1 MRAAIDR
8 RIGKY
13 CRRDLGR
20 AFRNRRFI
28 RQNGG
33 MKEMPHNKPATPR
46 ALRNAVR
53 RVICLLLVLPALAH
67 AATNPPEKSP
77 LYTALD
83 DFLRAQTQGLPG
95 KVSYVISPLDART
108 QLPACDAFE
117 PFVPQG
123 GKLWG
128 RTTLGVRCL
137 GPSTWTIYVPTQIT
151 VSGDYLTTARPL
163 AAGTVLDASSIVV
176 RSGDLSKLPSSVL
189 MDPTQAIGK
198 TLKSGLGAGQPL
210 RSDQLAAQWAVQ
222 QGQTVRMISR
232 GDGFSVSAEGK
243 ALTSAQEGQVV
254 QVRAASGQTVSG
266 IARAGGI
273 IEVTH

>member
-1 MRAAIDR
+1 MRAGIGGG
-8 RIGKY
+8 IGKY
-13 CRRDLGR
+13 CRSAPGR
-20 AFRNRRFI
+20 SFRNRRFI
-28 RQNGG
+28 RQNGE
-33 MKEMPHNKPATPR
+33 MKDKP
-46 ALRNAVR
+46 RNSPAISHSVR
-53 RVICLLLVLPALAH
+53 RAICLLLALPALAH
-67 AATNPPEKSP
+67 AAANTPDKSP
-77 LYTALD
+77 LYMALD

-163 AAGTVLDASSIVV
+163 AAGTVLDASSFVV
-176 RSGDLSKLPSSVL
+176 RSGDLSTLPSSVL
-189 MDPTQAIGK
+189 MDPAQAIGK

-210 RSDQLAAQWAVQ
+210 RSDQLTAQWAVQ
-222 QGQTVRMISR
+222 QGQSVKMISR

-243 ALTSAQEGQVV
+243 ALTSALEGQVV
-254 QVRAASGQTVSG
+254 QVRATSGQTVSG

-273 IEVTH
+273 VEVTH

>member
-46 ALRNAVR
+46 ALRNTVS

-83 DFLRAQTQGLPG
+83 DFLRAQ
-95 KVSYVISPLDART
+95 I
-108 QLPACDAFE
+108 
-117 PFVPQG
+117 
-123 GKLWG
+123 G
-128 RTTLGVRCL
+128 RAHV
-137 GPSTWTIYVPTQIT
+137 
-151 VSGDYLTTARPL
+151 
-163 AAGTVLDASSIVV
+163 
-176 RSGDLSKLPSSVL
+176 
-189 MDPTQAIGK
+189 
-198 TLKSGLGAGQPL
+198 
-210 RSDQLAAQWAVQ
+210 
-222 QGQTVRMISR
+222 
-232 GDGFSVSAEGK
+232 
-243 ALTSAQEGQVV
+243 
-254 QVRAASGQTVSG
+254 
-266 IARAGGI
+266 
-273 IEVTH
+273 

>member
-1 MRAAIDR
+1 MRAANGH

-13 CRRDLGR
+13 CRIDSSRS
-20 AFRNRRFI
+20 FRNRRLI
-28 RQNGG
+28 RQNDG
-33 MKEMPHNKPATPR
+33 MKETPHNKPAIHR
-46 ALRNAVR
+46 ALRNTIKR
-53 RVICLLLVLPALAH
+53 LICLILVMPALSQT
-67 AATNPPEKSP
+67 ATSLPDKSP
-77 LYTALD
+77 LYMALD

-108 QLPACDAFE
+108 QLPTCDAFE

-151 VSGDYLTTARPL
+151 VSGDYLATARPL

-176 RSGDLSKLPSSVL
+176 RNGDLSRLPSSVL

-232 GDGFSVSAEGK
+232 GDGFSVSAEGR

-254 QVRAASGQTVSG
+254 QVRAASGQSVSG

-273 IEVTH
+273 VEVTH